1 MQKPTK
7 EHWKSSTLAARAI
20 EPTVSSCIDEN
31 YCCYE
36 LDASFFFARH
46 WTTQVEYAW
55 KTISHATVSSAE
67 QWTNKRNKQTNL
79 LSFRRFSDCY
89 FALFFVL
96 NHLRVKF
103 SLFTISFVFLFLVK
117 RCIPR
122 AYTIRLKYILLYWL
136 WKSKFNITINE
147 RGCTDSLFFSWT
159 FQHIHNMQYNMKIK
173 GLFKWVAR
181 VNKWFTFSQI

>member
-1 MQKPTK
+1 MSLM
-7 EHWKSSTLAARAI
+7 HR
-20 EPTVSSCIDEN
+20 
-31 YCCYE
+31 
-36 LDASFFFARH
+36 FFFARH